1 MQSPHTR
8 TDHTSSIDAWAALD
22 ILPDYLAI
30 LDADGKIRYV
40 NQAWQMF
47 PAEPLKVGA
56 YYFTDDPA
64 MVAPNEDG
72 HALRAGVRAIL
83 EGSQARVDLE
93 QKWHIGDQL
102 RWFTT
107 TILPF
112 SVDNTRGALLQQRD
126 ITAQRPEQRTEHDP
140 VHFVQAF
147 IDAVPGPIFYKDN
160 NGIYLGC
167 NQAFMDYLGKCR
179 EEIIGKTAYDLAP
192 PELAD
197 TYHQAD
203 LELMKQGG
211 TQTYESQVVYADG
224 NRHDVVFNKAVF
236 LNDDGTVGGLIGVML
251 DITERKHTEEALRR
265 RDAILEAISFAAGRF
280 LEATAWNEDIQ
291 LVLAQLGAATQVS
304 RVYIFRNNLSENGSP
319 AMSQRYE
326 WAAPGIAPQIDN
338 PELQHLSYRE
348 AGFERWITKLGQGEP
363 IYGLI
368 KSFSADEAE
377 HLAAQDIRSIAVVP
391 IFVRDT
397 WWGFIGFDECRTDRD
412 WSAQEIDALRVA
424 AGIIGTAILRS
435 RMEQDMQQSEQR
447 YREIF
452 ENAGDIIYT
461 HDLEGRYTS
470 VNRAA
475 EQLSGYTRDELI
487 GMHVAEIIA
496 PEYLD
501 QANAMQQQKLTTGG
515 TTPYEIEILTRDG
528 RRVTLET
535 STRLIYQDG
544 QPVGVQGTARDITG
558 RKQSEEAMRQLA
570 WQEEVIRI
578 QEATLAELS
587 TPLLVIADQI
597 VLMPL
602 IGAID
607 SHRAHRAME
616 ELLQG
621 IAVNHTRVV
630 ILDISGVP
638 VVDTQVAG
646 VLIRTAQAVRLLGA
660 QIIVTGISPDIAQT
674 LVSMGITLGDIVTQ
688 AQLQSGVA
696 YAFKQWGVGFMR

>member
-1 MQSPHTR
+1 MQSSHTR
-8 TDHTSSIDAWAALD
+8 TDQTSSIDAWTALD
-22 ILPDYLAI
+22 ILPDYLTVI
-30 LDADGKIRYV
+30 DADGMIRYV
-40 NQAWQMF
+40 NQAWQTF
-47 PAEPLKVGA
+47 PAAPLKVGVNYLTA
-56 YYFTDDPA
+56 GLAMLAPDDS
-64 MVAPNEDG
+64 
-72 HALRAGVRAIL
+72 HALRAGVRAVL
-83 EGSQARVDLE
+83 AGNQAQVELE
-93 QKWHIGDQL
+93 QKWHTGDQL

-107 TILPF
+107 TILPC

-126 ITAQRPEQRTEHDP
+126 ITAQRQEQQNGNDP
-140 VHFVQAF
+140 VRFVQTF
-147 IDAVPGPIFYKDN
+147 IDAVPGPIFYKDT

-197 TYHQAD
+197 IYHQAD
-203 LELMKQGG
+203 LELMEQGG
-211 TQTYESQVVYADG
+211 TQTYESQVIYADG
-224 NRHDVVFNKAVF
+224 SRHDVVFNKAVF
-236 LNDDGTVGGLIGVML
+236 LNADGTTGGLIGVML

-291 LVLAQLGAATQVS
+291 LVLAQLGAATRVS
-304 RVYIFRNNLSENGSP
+304 RIYIFQNHLSENGLL

-326 WAAPGIAPQIDN
+326 WAAPGIMPQIDN
-338 PELQHLSYRE
+338 PELQNLTYRD
-348 AGFERWITKLGQGEP
+348 AGFERWVAKLGQGEP
-363 IYGLI
+363 VYGLV
-368 KSFSADEAE
+368 KTFPADEAE

-397 WWGFIGFDECRTDRD
+397 WWGFIGFDECRIEHN
-412 WSAQEIDALRVA
+412 WSAQEVDTLRVA
-424 AGIIGTAILRS
+424 AGIIGTAILRGQ
-435 RMEQDMQQSEQR
+435 MEQDMQQSEQR

-452 ENAGDIIYT
+452 ENASDIIYT

-496 PEYLD
+496 PEYID
-501 QANAMQQQKLTTGG
+501 QANAMQQQKLATGG
-515 TTPYEIEILTRDG
+515 TTPYEIEVLTRDG

-535 STRLIYQDG
+535 NTRLIYQDG
-544 QPVGVQGTARDITG
+544 QPIGVQGTARDITE
-558 RKQSEEAMRQLA
+558 RKQSEEAMRRLV

-607 SHRAHRAME
+607 SHRAYRAME

-621 IAVNHTRVV
+621 VAANHARVV

-638 VVDTQVAG
+638 IVDTQVAS
-646 VLIRTAQAVRLLGA
+646 VLIRAAQAVRLLGA
-660 QIIVTGISPDIAQT
+660 QVIVTGIGPDIAQT
-674 LVSMGITLGDIVTQ
+674 LVSMGITLEDLVTQ
-688 AQLQSGVA
+688 ARLQSGVA
-696 YAFKQWGVGFMR
+696 YALKHWGVGVLG

>member
-1 MQSPHTR
+1 MQSTHTR

-30 LDADGKIRYV
+30 LDAEGTIRYV
-40 NQAWQMF
+40 NHAWQTF
-47 PAEPLKVGA
+47 PAAPLKVGA
-56 YYFTDDPA
+56 NYLTDSLA
-64 MVAPNEDG
+64 MLAPNEDG
-72 HALRAGVRAIL
+72 HTLRAGVRAVL
-83 EGSQARVDLE
+83 EGNQVRVDLE
-93 QKWHIGDQL
+93 QKWHTGDQS
-102 RWFTT
+102 RWFAT

-126 ITAQRPEQRTEHDP
+126 ITARQQEQRTEHDP
-140 VHFVQAF
+140 IHFVQTF
-147 IDAVPGPIFYKDN
+147 IDAVPGPIFYKDT

-167 NQAFMDYLGKCR
+167 NQAFVDYLGKCR
-179 EEIIGKTAYDLAP
+179 EEILGKTAYDLAP
-192 PELAD
+192 PELAAI
-197 TYHQAD
+197 YHQAD
-203 LELMKQGG
+203 LELMEQGG
-211 TQTYESQVVYADG
+211 TQTYESQVIYADG
-224 NRHDVVFNKAVF
+224 SRHDVVFNKAVF
-236 LNDDGTVGGLIGVML
+236 LNTDGTTGGLIGVML

-280 LEATAWNEDIQ
+280 LEAAAWNEDIQ
-291 LVLAQLGAATQVS
+291 QVLAQLGGATQVS
-304 RVYIFRNNLSENGSP
+304 RVYIFQNHLNENGSP

-326 WAAPGIAPQIDN
+326 WVAPGIMPQIAN
-338 PELQHLSYRE
+338 PELQDLTYRE
-348 AGFERWITKLGQGEP
+348 AGFERWAGIFSQGEP
-363 IYGLI
+363 VYGLV
-368 KSFSADEAE
+368 KAFPADEAE

-412 WSAQEIDALRVA
+412 WSAQEVDTLRIA
-424 AGIIGTAILRS
+424 AGIIGTAILRGQ
-435 RMEQDMQQSEQR
+435 MEQDIQQSEQR

-452 ENAGDIIYT
+452 ENASDIIYT

-475 EQLSGYTRDELI
+475 EHLSGYTRDELI
-487 GMHVAEIIA
+487 GMYVAEIIA

-501 QANAMQQQKLTTGG
+501 QANAMQQQKLATGG
-515 TTPYEIEILTRDG
+515 TTPYEIEVLTRDG

-535 STRLIYQDG
+535 NTRLIYQDG
-544 QPVGVQGTARDITG
+544 QPVGVQGTARDITE
-558 RKQSEEAMRQLA
+558 RKQSEEAMRRLV

-607 SHRAHRAME
+607 SHRAYRAME

-621 IAVNHTRVV
+621 VAANHARVV

-638 VVDTQVAG
+638 IVDTQVAG
-646 VLIRTAQAVRLLGA
+646 VLIRAAQAVRLLGA
-660 QIIVTGISPDIAQT
+660 QVIVTGIGPDIAQT

-688 AQLQSGVA
+688 ARLQSGVA
-696 YAFKQWGVGFMR
+696 YALKHWGIGVLG

>member
-1 MQSPHTR
+1 MQSSHTR
-8 TDHTSSIDAWAALD
+8 TDQTSSIDAWTALD
-22 ILPDYLAI
+22 ILPDYLTVI
-30 LDADGKIRYV
+30 DADGMIRYV
-40 NQAWQMF
+40 NQAWQTF
-47 PAEPLKVGA
+47 PAAPLKVGVNYLTA
-56 YYFTDDPA
+56 GLAMLAPDDS
-64 MVAPNEDG
+64 
-72 HALRAGVRAIL
+72 HALRAGVRAVL
-83 EGSQARVDLE
+83 AGNQAQVELE
-93 QKWHIGDQL
+93 QKWHTGDQL

-107 TILPF
+107 TILPC

-126 ITAQRPEQRTEHDP
+126 ITAQRQEQQNGNDP
-140 VHFVQAF
+140 VRFVQTF
-147 IDAVPGPIFYKDN
+147 IDAVPGPIFYKDT

-197 TYHQAD
+197 IYHQAD
-203 LELMKQGG
+203 LELMEQGG
-211 TQTYESQVVYADG
+211 TQTYESQVIYADG
-224 NRHDVVFNKAVF
+224 SRHDVVFNKAVF
-236 LNDDGTVGGLIGVML
+236 LNADGTTGGLIGVML

-291 LVLAQLGAATQVS
+291 LVLAQLGAATRVS
-304 RVYIFRNNLSENGSP
+304 RIYIFQNHLSENGLP

-326 WAAPGIAPQIDN
+326 WAAPGIMPQIDN
-338 PELQHLSYRE
+338 PELQNLTYRD
-348 AGFERWITKLGQGEP
+348 AGFERWVAKLGQGEP
-363 IYGLI
+363 VYGLV
-368 KSFSADEAE
+368 KTFPADEAE

-397 WWGFIGFDECRTDRD
+397 WWGFIGFDECRIEHN
-412 WSAQEIDALRVA
+412 WSAQEVDTLRVA
-424 AGIIGTAILRS
+424 AGIIGTAILRGQ
-435 RMEQDMQQSEQR
+435 MEQDMQQSEQR

-452 ENAGDIIYT
+452 ENASDIIYT

-496 PEYLD
+496 PEYID
-501 QANAMQQQKLTTGG
+501 QANAMQQQKLATGG
-515 TTPYEIEILTRDG
+515 TTPYEIEVLTRDG

-535 STRLIYQDG
+535 NTRLIYQDG
-544 QPVGVQGTARDITG
+544 QPIGVQGTARDITE
-558 RKQSEEAMRQLA
+558 RKQSEEAMRRLV

-607 SHRAHRAME
+607 SHRAYRAME

-621 IAVNHTRVV
+621 VAANHARVV

-638 VVDTQVAG
+638 IVDTQVAS
-646 VLIRTAQAVRLLGA
+646 VLIRAAQAVRLLGA
-660 QIIVTGISPDIAQT
+660 QVIVTGIGPDIAQT
-674 LVSMGITLGDIVTQ
+674 LVSMGITLEDLVTQ
-688 AQLQSGVA
+688 ARLQSGVA
-696 YAFKQWGVGFMR
+696 YALKHWGVGVLG

>member
-8 TDHTSSIDAWAALD
+8 TDQTSSIDAWTALD
-22 ILPDYLAI
+22 ILPDYLTVI
-30 LDADGKIRYV
+30 DADGMIRYV
-40 NQAWQMF
+40 NQAWQTF
-47 PAEPLKVGA
+47 PAAPLKVGVNYLTA
-56 YYFTDDPA
+56 GLAMLAPDDS
-64 MVAPNEDG
+64 
-72 HALRAGVRAIL
+72 HALRAGVRAVL
-83 EGSQARVDLE
+83 AGNQAQVELE
-93 QKWHIGDQL
+93 QKWHTGDQL

-107 TILPF
+107 TILPC

-126 ITAQRPEQRTEHDP
+126 ITAQRQEQQNGNDP
-140 VHFVQAF
+140 VRFVQTF
-147 IDAVPGPIFYKDN
+147 IDAVPGPIFYKDT

-197 TYHQAD
+197 IYHQAD
-203 LELMKQGG
+203 LELMEQGG
-211 TQTYESQVVYADG
+211 TQTYESQVIYADG
-224 NRHDVVFNKAVF
+224 SRHDVVFNKAVF
-236 LNDDGTVGGLIGVML
+236 LNADGTTGGLIGVML

-291 LVLAQLGAATQVS
+291 LVLAQLGAATRVS
-304 RVYIFRNNLSENGSP
+304 RIYIFQNHLSENGLP

-326 WAAPGIAPQIDN
+326 WVAPGIMPQIDN
-338 PELQHLSYRE
+338 PELQNLTYRD
-348 AGFERWITKLGQGEP
+348 AGFERWVAKLGQGEP
-363 IYGLI
+363 VYGLV
-368 KSFSADEAE
+368 KTFPADEAE

-397 WWGFIGFDECRTDRD
+397 WWGFIGFDECQIEHN
-412 WSAQEIDALRVA
+412 WSAQEVDTLRVA
-424 AGIIGTAILRS
+424 AGIIGTAILRGQ
-435 RMEQDMQQSEQR
+435 MEQDMQQSEQR

-452 ENAGDIIYT
+452 ENASDIIYT

-496 PEYLD
+496 PEYID
-501 QANAMQQQKLTTGG
+501 QANAMQQQKLATGG
-515 TTPYEIEILTRDG
+515 TTPYEIEVLTRDG

-535 STRLIYQDG
+535 NTRLIYQDG
-544 QPVGVQGTARDITG
+544 QPIGVQGTARDITE
-558 RKQSEEAMRQLA
+558 RKQSEEAMRRLV

-607 SHRAHRAME
+607 SHRAYRAME

-621 IAVNHTRVV
+621 VAANHARVV

-638 VVDTQVAG
+638 IVDTQVAS
-646 VLIRTAQAVRLLGA
+646 VLIRAAQAVRLLGA
-660 QIIVTGISPDIAQT
+660 QVIVTGIGPDIAQT
-674 LVSMGITLGDIVTQ
+674 LVSMGITLEDLVTQ
-688 AQLQSGVA
+688 ARLQSGVA
-696 YAFKQWGVGFMR
+696 YALKHWGVGVLG

>member
-1 MQSPHTR
+1 MQSSHTR
-8 TDHTSSIDAWAALD
+8 TDQTSSIDAWTALD
-22 ILPDYLAI
+22 ILPDYLTVI
-30 LDADGKIRYV
+30 DADGMIRYV
-40 NQAWQMF
+40 NHAWQTF
-47 PAEPLKVGA
+47 PAAPLKVGVNYLTA
-56 YYFTDDPA
+56 GLAMLAPDDS
-64 MVAPNEDG
+64 
-72 HALRAGVRAIL
+72 HALRAGVRAVL
-83 EGSQARVDLE
+83 AGNQAQVELE
-93 QKWHIGDQL
+93 QKWHTGDQL

-107 TILPF
+107 TILPC

-126 ITAQRPEQRTEHDP
+126 ITAQRQEQQNGNDP
-140 VHFVQAF
+140 VRFVQTF
-147 IDAVPGPIFYKDN
+147 IDAVPGPIFYKDT

-197 TYHQAD
+197 IYHQAD
-203 LELMKQGG
+203 LELMEQGG
-211 TQTYESQVVYADG
+211 TQTYESQVIYADG
-224 NRHDVVFNKAVF
+224 SRHDVVFNKAVF
-236 LNDDGTVGGLIGVML
+236 LNADGTTGGLIGVML

-291 LVLAQLGAATQVS
+291 LVLAQLGAATRVS
-304 RVYIFRNNLSENGSP
+304 RIYIFQNHLSENGLL

-326 WAAPGIAPQIDN
+326 WAAPGIMPQIDN
-338 PELQHLSYRE
+338 PELQNLTYRD
-348 AGFERWITKLGQGEP
+348 AGFERWVAKLGQGEP
-363 IYGLI
+363 VYGLV
-368 KSFSADEAE
+368 KTFPADEAE

-397 WWGFIGFDECRTDRD
+397 WWGFIGFDECRIEHN
-412 WSAQEIDALRVA
+412 WSAQEVDTLRVA
-424 AGIIGTAILRS
+424 AGIIGTAILRGQ
-435 RMEQDMQQSEQR
+435 MEQDMQQSEQR

-452 ENAGDIIYT
+452 ENASDIIYT

-496 PEYLD
+496 PEYID
-501 QANAMQQQKLTTGG
+501 QANAMQQQKLATGG
-515 TTPYEIEILTRDG
+515 TTPYEIEVLTRDG

-535 STRLIYQDG
+535 NTRLIYQDG
-544 QPVGVQGTARDITG
+544 QPIGVQGTARDITE
-558 RKQSEEAMRQLA
+558 RKQSEEAMRRLV

-607 SHRAHRAME
+607 SHRAYRAME

-621 IAVNHTRVV
+621 VAANHARVV

-638 VVDTQVAG
+638 IVDTQVAS
-646 VLIRTAQAVRLLGA
+646 VLIRAAQAVRLLGA
-660 QIIVTGISPDIAQT
+660 QVIVTGIGPDIAQT
-674 LVSMGITLGDIVTQ
+674 LVSMGITLEDLVTQ
-688 AQLQSGVA
+688 ARLQSGVA
-696 YAFKQWGVGFMR
+696 YALKHWGVGVLG